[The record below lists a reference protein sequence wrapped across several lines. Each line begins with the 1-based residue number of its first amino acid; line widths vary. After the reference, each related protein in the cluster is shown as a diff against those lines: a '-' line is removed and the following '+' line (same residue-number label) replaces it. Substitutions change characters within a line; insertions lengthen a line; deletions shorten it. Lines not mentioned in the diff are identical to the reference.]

1 MSRND
6 HVQLSSIG
14 TFVVAHLNG
23 AIDVANAA
31 TIEAELSDAVP
42 NTAAGLI
49 IDLSGVSFM
58 DSSGLRILF
67 VIDEALRSRRQDLR
81 LVLDQGS
88 NLSRTL
94 ELVHMNDVVPLC
106 TDIASAAAQASSR
119 VDEYELDITADRQ
132 PSRDVV

>member
-6 HVQLSSIG
+6 HVHLSSFG

-31 TIEAELSDAVP
+31 VVEAELSDAVP
-42 NTAAGLI
+42 NTASGLI

-81 LVLDQGS
+81 LVIDEGS

-94 ELVHMNDVVPLC
+94 ELVHMHDVVPFC
-106 TDIASAAAQASSR
+106 KDVASAAARASAR
-119 VDEYELDITADRQ
+119 ANEDELDITTHA
-132 PSRDVV
+132 V